1 MKAMNSDQS
10 RIEISSMLES
20 NIMQW
25 AISYYDLVAC
35 KLILKAYNEPV
46 TRTVINNSVNA
57 ECNSMLRKVSKFKPY
72 MLENGYDNVCQ
83 VIQDLKTDTQNII
96 IKALKEDKGVMI

>member
-1 MKAMNSDQS
+1 MMNSEKA
-10 RIEISSMLES
+10 RIETSSMLES

-35 KLILKAYNEPV
+35 RLILKAYNEPV
-46 TRTVINNSVNA
+46 TRTAINNAVNS
-57 ECNSMLRKVSKFKPY
+57 ECNSMLRKVAKFKPY

-96 IKALKEDKGVMI
+96 IKALKTDKEVLI

>member
-1 MKAMNSDQS
+1 MKAMNSNQS

-25 AISYYDLVAC
+25 TISYYDLVVC
-35 KLILKAYNEPV
+35 RLILKACNEPV

-57 ECNSMLRKVSKFKPY
+57 ECNSMLRKVAKFKPY

-96 IKALKEDKGVMI
+96 IKTLTSEGGILL

>member
-1 MKAMNSDQS
+1 MMQMSRDMA
-10 RIEISSMLES
+10 RIETSSMLES

-25 AISYYDLVAC
+25 AISYYDIIAC
-35 KLILKAYNEPV
+35 RLILKAYNEPV
-46 TRTVINNSVNA
+46 TRTAINNSVNA
-57 ECNSMLRKVSKFKPY
+57 ECNSILRKVSKFKPY

>member
-1 MKAMNSDQS
+1 MQMSRDMA

-25 AISYYDLVAC
+25 AISYYDIIAC
-35 KLILKAYNEPV
+35 RLILKAYNEPI
-46 TRTVINNSVNA
+46 TRTAINNSVNA
-57 ECNSMLRKVSKFKPY
+57 ECNSMLRKVTKFKPY
-72 MLENGYDNVCQ
+72 MLENGYDSVCQ

>member
-1 MKAMNSDQS
+1 MMQMNRDIV
-10 RIEISSMLES
+10 RIETSSMLES

-25 AISYYDLVAC
+25 AISYYDIVTC
-35 KLILKAYNEPV
+35 RLILKAYNEPL
-46 TRTVINNSVNA
+46 TRTAINNSVNA
-57 ECNSMLRKVSKFKPY
+57 ECNSILRKVSKFKPY

>member
-1 MKAMNSDQS
+1 MKMSRDMA
-10 RIEISSMLES
+10 RIETSSMLES

-25 AISYYDLVAC
+25 AISYYDIIAC
-35 KLILKAYNEPV
+35 RLILKAYNEPI
-46 TRTVINNSVNA
+46 TRTAINNSVNA
-57 ECNSMLRKVSKFKPY
+57 ECNSILRKVSKFKPY

>member
-1 MKAMNSDQS
+1 MNSDQA

-20 NIMQW
+20 NLMQW
-25 AISYYDLVAC
+25 AISYYEIVTC
-35 KLILKAYNEPV
+35 RLILKAYNEPV

-57 ECNSMLRKVSKFKPY
+57 ECNSMLRKVAKFKPY

-83 VIQDLKTDTQNII
+83 VIQDLKSDTQNNI
-96 IKALKEDKGVMI
+96 IKSLKNDKGVMC

>member
-1 MKAMNSDQS
+1 MKVMNSDQA
-10 RIEISSMLES
+10 RIETSSMLES

-35 KLILKAYNEPV
+35 RLILKAYNEPL
-46 TRTVINNSVNA
+46 TRTAINNSVNA
-57 ECNSMLRKVSKFKPY
+57 ECNSMLRKVVKLKPY
-72 MLENGYDNVCQ
+72 MLENGYENVCQ

-96 IKALKEDKGVMI
+96 IKALKEDKGVII

>member
-1 MKAMNSDQS
+1 MQMSRDMA

-20 NIMQW
+20 NLMQW
-25 AISYYDLVAC
+25 AISYYDIVAC
-35 KLILKAYNEPV
+35 RLILKAYNEPI
-46 TRTVINNSVNA
+46 TRTAINNSVNA
-57 ECNSMLRKVSKFKPY
+57 ECNSMLRKVTKFKPY

-83 VIQDLKTDTQNII
+83 VIQDLKTDTQNLI

>member
-1 MKAMNSDQS
+1 MKTMNSDQS

-25 AISYYDLVAC
+25 AISYYDIVAC
-35 KLILKAYNEPV
+35 KLILKSYNEPM
-46 TRTVINNSVNA
+46 TRTAINNTVNA
-57 ECNSMLRKVSKFKPY
+57 ECNSMLRKVAKFKDY

-83 VIQDLKTDTQNII
+83 SIQDLKTDTQNII